1 MAKELGLT
9 GQSFK
14 SIREHYKMSYT
25 DFNACIAPIKKRLD
39 RMTTKL
45 NYRNLLP
52 KQVALIIEHLGIK

>member
-14 SIREHYKMSYT
+14 SLREHYKMSYE
-25 DFNACIAPIKKRLD
+25 DFNESIAPIRRKLD
-39 RMTTKL
+39 KMTTKV

-52 KQVALIIEHLGIK
+52 KQVQLIIEHLG